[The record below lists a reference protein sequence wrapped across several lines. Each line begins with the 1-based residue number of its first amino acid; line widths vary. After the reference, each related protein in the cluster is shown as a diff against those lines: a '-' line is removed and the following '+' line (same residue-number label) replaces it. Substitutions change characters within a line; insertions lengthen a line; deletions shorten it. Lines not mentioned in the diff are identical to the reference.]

1 MALAIATVVDAIS
14 NLSVSGL
21 TIKDMD
27 QIPGAVDPRAPTL
40 LPLPNFMSDWDF
52 NRDSFGGGS
61 IAKMDVHYVL
71 NYRLC
76 YKPIAAGRQIE
87 WFDNMVAM
95 VGLIMDAV
103 MAIDTMSG
111 TVDIIPLGITNMGI
125 VNDPADNA
133 FFGCDISFRVMEF
146 VN

>member
-14 NLSVSGL
+14 GLTVTGL

-27 QIPGAVDPRAPTL
+27 QIPGAAEMRSATL
-40 LPLPNFMSDWDF
+40 LPLPDF
-52 NRDSFGGGS
+52 LTNYEFERNSVGGGS
-61 IAKMDVHYVL
+61 IAKMTVYYQL
-71 NYRLC
+71 NYRLL
-76 YKPIAAGRQIE
+76 YKPAGAGRAIE
-87 WFDNMVAM
+87 YFDNMVSM

-111 TVDIIPLGITNMGI
+111 TVDITPVSVTNMGL
-125 VNDPADNA
+125 VNDPADNP
-133 FFGCDISFRVMEF
+133 FYGCDIAFRIMEF